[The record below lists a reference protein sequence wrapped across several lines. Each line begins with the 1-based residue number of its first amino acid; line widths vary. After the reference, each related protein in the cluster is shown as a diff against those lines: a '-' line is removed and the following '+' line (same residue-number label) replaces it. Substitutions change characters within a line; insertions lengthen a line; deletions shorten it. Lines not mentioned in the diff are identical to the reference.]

1 MTRGTGIAYTT
12 WKDVGP
18 TSVSGTPEA
27 PPDHIALAGLIIG
40 SLVNIGKKVSCHF
53 EFKLS
58 YNNGPNKFELLDG
71 INNVLFFFV
80 TGGFILGLILFIRKI
95 RKNRAR
101 DQDAVAVSYRRSQN
115 VDDDCVVA
123 HL

>member
-12 WKDVGP
+12 WKNLGS
-18 TSVSGTPEA
+18 TSAPGTPET
-27 PPDHIALAGLIIG
+27 PLDHIALSGLIIG
-40 SLVNIGKKVSCHF
+40 SLVNVGKWVSCHV
-53 EFKLS
+53 EFKLP
-58 YNNGPNKFELLDG
+58 YNNVPNKFELLDE

-80 TGGFILGLILFIRKI
+80 TGGFILGLILLIRKI

-101 DQDAVAVSYRRSQN
+101 DQDAVAVSYRRSQS

>member
-1 MTRGTGIAYTT
+1 MWGLL
-12 WKDVGP
+12 
-18 TSVSGTPEA
+18 VSQEPQRR
-27 PPDHIALAGLIIG
+27 PLITLRW
-40 SLVNIGKKVSCHF
+40 LVLLSGVWLTLVRRSSCHF

-58 YNNGPNKFELLDG
+58 YNNVPNKFELLDE

-80 TGGFILGLILFIRKI
+80 TGGFILGLILFIRKM